1 MTAKK
6 LMIEMKEITSAG
18 LDVFGEKAKFNLWL
32 NTPNFALGSSKP
44 KDLLKDSYGKELV
57 LSELT
62 RINDG
67 TMV

>member
-6 LMIEMKEITSAG
+6 LSVEMKEITSAG
-18 LDVFGEKAKFNLWL
+18 LEVFGEMAKFNLWL
-32 NTPNFALGSSKP
+32 NTPNFALGSLKP
-44 KDLLKDSYGKELV
+44 KDLLKDSDGKELV

-67 TMV
+67 ILV